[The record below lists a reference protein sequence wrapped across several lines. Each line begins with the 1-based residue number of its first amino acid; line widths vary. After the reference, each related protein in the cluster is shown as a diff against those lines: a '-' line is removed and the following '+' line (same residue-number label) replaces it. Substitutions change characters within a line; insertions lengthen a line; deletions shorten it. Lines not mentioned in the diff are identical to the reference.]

1 MTTKQVVG
9 LILLIIGIAAVFY
22 GLSIMN
28 SFEYELVSAFGA
40 GPSPAFFL
48 MMGGGIVAAI
58 VGMLLLVFGRKKPV

>member
-1 MTTKQVVG
+1 MSAKQAIG
-9 LILLIIGIAAVFY
+9 LILLVIGAGAVFY

-28 SFEYELVSAFGA
+28 SFEYELASAFGA